1 MSTHDEATRDE
12 KNLRELARWRQ
23 TARVLVEA
31 LPFIL
36 SYDNK
41 TIVVKY
47 GGHAMEEGVPTEFA
61 QDIVLMKQTGMNPV
75 VVHGGGPQIGAM
87 LKKLNIPS
95 TFVDGLRV
103 TDAAVMEVVEM
114 VLSGS
119 INKQIV
125 TAINHAGG
133 RAVGVSGKDG
143 NMVIA
148 KKAERTRLDPK
159 TKARVP
165 IDLGFVGDPE
175 RVDAEVLRMIIN
187 SDLIPVVAPIGV
199 GQKGETYNINADSV
213 AGAVAGAIAAERM
226 VLLTDVPGVLDR
238 EGKLIAHLTVT
249 EAKALIADGTIHGGM
264 IPKVETAMEAVE
276 HGVRAA
282 VILDGRIPHVLLLEL
297 FTEHGAGT
305 LIKPG

>member
-1 MSTHDEATRDE
+1 MNVQDETARD
-12 KNLRELARWRQ
+12 LRNLARWRQ

-36 SYDNK
+36 AYDNK

-61 QDIVLMKQTGMNPV
+61 QDVVLMKQTGINPV

-87 LKKLNIPS
+87 LKKLNIS
-95 TFVDGLRV
+95 SSFVDGLRV
-103 TDAAVMEVVEM
+103 TDAATMEIVEM

-125 TAINHAGG
+125 TGINAAGG

-143 NMVIA
+143 NLVLA
-148 KKAERTRLDPK
+148 RKASRTRLDPA
-159 TKARVP
+159 TNTRVP
-165 IDLGFVGDPE
+165 VDLGFVGEPD
-175 RVDAEVLRMIIN
+175 RVDAEVLRMIMN

-199 GQKGETYNINADSV
+199 DAKGQTYNINADTV
-213 AGAVAGAIAAERM
+213 AGAVAGAIAAERLI
-226 VLLTDVPGVLDR
+226 LLTDVEGVLDR
-238 EGKLIAHLTVT
+238 DGKVITRLKVA
-249 EAKALIADGTIHGGM
+249 EAKALIANGTISGGM
-264 IPKVETAMEAVE
+264 IPKVETAIDAVE
-276 HGVRAA
+276 KGVHAA

-305 LIKPG
+305 LIAA

>member
-1 MSTHDEATRDE
+1 MNVQDETARD
-12 KNLRELARWRQ
+12 LRNLARWRQ

-36 SYDNK
+36 AYDNK

-61 QDIVLMKQTGMNPV
+61 QDVVLMKQTGINPV

-87 LKKLNIPS
+87 LKRLNIS
-95 TFVDGLRV
+95 SSFVDGLRV
-103 TDAAVMEVVEM
+103 TDAATMQIVEM

-125 TAINHAGG
+125 TGINAAGG

-143 NMVIA
+143 NLILA
-148 KKAERTRLDPK
+148 RKASRTRLDSATNTRIP
-159 TKARVP
+159 V
-165 IDLGFVGDPE
+165 DLGFVGEPD
-175 RVDAEVLRMIIN
+175 RVDAEVLRMIMN

-199 GQKGETYNINADSV
+199 DTKGQTYNINADTV
-213 AGAVAGAIAAERM
+213 AGAVAGAIAAERL
-226 VLLTDVPGVLDR
+226 VLLTDVEGVLDR
-238 EGKLIAHLTVT
+238 DGKVITRLKVA
-249 EAKALIADGTIHGGM
+249 EAKALIANGTISGGM
-264 IPKVETAMEAVE
+264 IPKVETAIDAVE
-276 HGVRAA
+276 KGVHAA

-305 LIKPG
+305 LIAA